1 MNLTMEDVLRAL
13 DPDEVDYAAASQL
26 GPDALPFLMT
36 LVQGQGQDPGLAA
49 KAAYLAAVVE
59 GELSERVVT
68 AAAASGDVRVRVAAA
83 HAASMLAAEPASR
96 VLGTLLLDSD
106 AGVQKLALKS
116 VSAGLSPDLMVKVQE
131 VSVNGSSQGLRDYA
145 VQAMERLQ

>member
-1 MNLTMEDVLRAL
+1 MNLTMEDVLRVL

-36 LVQGQGQDPGLAA
+36 LVQGEDPGLAA
-49 KAAYLAAVVE
+49 KAAYLAAVME
-59 GELSERVVT
+59 GELSEQVVA

-96 VLGTLLLDSD
+96 VLETLLLDAD

-116 VSAGLSPDLMVKVQE
+116 VSAGLSPVLLAKIQE
-131 VSVNGSSQGLRDYA
+131 VSVNGSSQGLRDFA
-145 VQAMERLQ
+145 VEAMERLQ

>member
-36 LVQGQGQDPGLAA
+36 LVQGQDPGLAA